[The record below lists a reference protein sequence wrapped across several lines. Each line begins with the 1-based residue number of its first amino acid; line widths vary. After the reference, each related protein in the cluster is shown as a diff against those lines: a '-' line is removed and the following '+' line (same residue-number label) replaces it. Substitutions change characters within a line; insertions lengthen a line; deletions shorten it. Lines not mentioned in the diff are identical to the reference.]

1 MSIQKPIKFTSKEKT
16 DFLVVLK
23 ARVEEYF
30 KNKGISKNYNA
41 QMIIKTGILLSGYL
55 LPFTALLLFQP
66 SFGFSMLLWIIMGI
80 SVAGIGMSIMHDA
93 NHGAYSKNELTN
105 KLLGHTLNLI
115 GGSVGNWKFQHNMLH
130 HMYTNVAGVD
140 DDIQDRYLLK
150 LSPHYTAKSFH
161 KFQKYYAFLFYGI
174 ITLYWVLMKDFVQL
188 NSYAKTDLNTDPEK
202 GTAWLLARTL
212 FDKVLYLFVIIGVP
226 IIFFHIP
233 ALYVIAG
240 FVVMHVFAG
249 IILTVIFQL
258 AHTVEG
264 TSHPMPNESGN
275 IENNWAIHQLNTTV
289 NFSPKNAFISWY
301 VGGLNY
307 QIEHHLFSKICHV
320 HYPHIAPIV
329 EATAREYNVP
339 YMVNKTFWGA
349 FKSHIKALEKFGAMP
364 SLNDAIG

>member
-1 MSIQKPIKFTSKEKT
+1 MSNQKPIKFTSKEKS
-16 DFLVVLK
+16 DFLSVLK
-23 ARVEEYF
+23 ARVDEHF
-30 KNKGISKNYNA
+30 NVNNLSKHYNS
-41 QMIIKTGILLSGYL
+41 QMIIKTVVLLAGYI
-55 LPFTALLLFQP
+55 LPFIALLILQP
-66 SFGFSMLLWIIMGI
+66 SFLVSMLLWSIMGF

-93 NHGAYSKNELTN
+93 NHGAYSTNETTN

-115 GGSVGNWKFQHNMLH
+115 GGSVGNWKMQHNNLH
-130 HMYTNVAGVD
+130 HMYTNVSGVD

-161 KFQKYYAFLFYGI
+161 KFQKYYAFFFYGI
-174 ITLYWVLMKDFVQL
+174 ITLYWVLAKDFIQL
-188 NSYAKTDLNTDPEK
+188 KSYAKPALNAASKKE
-202 GTAWLLARTL
+202 ASLLLARTI

-226 IIFFHIP
+226 ILFFNIP
-233 ALYVIAG
+233 VVYVLAG
-240 FVVMHVFAG
+240 FLLMHAFTG

-264 TSHPMPNESGN
+264 TSHPIPNESGN

-289 NFSPKNAFISWY
+289 NFSPKNKFLSWY

-320 HYPHIAPIV
+320 HYPEIAPIV

-364 SLNDAIG
+364 SLNEAIG